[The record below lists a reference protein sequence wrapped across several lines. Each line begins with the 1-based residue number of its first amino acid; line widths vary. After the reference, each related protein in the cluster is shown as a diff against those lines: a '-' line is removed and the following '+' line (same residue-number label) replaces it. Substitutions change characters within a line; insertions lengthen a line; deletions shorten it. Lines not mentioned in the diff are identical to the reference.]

1 MTKRKALFID
11 CSEAAQSCDKAQYKE
26 ASLYEK
32 MKIHLHIFFCKPC
45 KNYTKQNSKL
55 TELIEKSNLKTCSE
69 DEKKVWKAEIENHKT
84 K

>member
-1 MTKRKALFID
+1 MTKRKAIFID
-11 CSEAAQSCDKAQYKE
+11 CSEAAHSCDKAQYNE

-45 KNYTKQNSKL
+45 KNYTKQNTKL
-55 TELIEKSNLKTCSE
+55 TKLIEESNLKTCSE
-69 DEKKVWKAEIENHKT
+69 DEKKVWKEEIENHKT

>member
-1 MTKRKALFID
+1 MTKRKAIFID
-11 CSEAAQSCDKAQYKE
+11 CSETAQNCDKAQYKE

-45 KNYTKQNSKL
+45 KKYTKQNIKL
-55 TELIEKSNLKTCSE
+55 TELIKKSNLKTCSE
-69 DEKKVWKAEIENHKT
+69 DEKKVWKEEIKNHTT

>member
-1 MTKRKALFID
+1 MTKRKSLFID
-11 CSEAAQSCDKAQYKE
+11 CSEAAHNCDKAQYNE

-32 MKIHLHIFFCKPC
+32 IKIHLHIFFCKPC

-55 TELIEKSNLKTCSE
+55 TKLIEESNLKTCSE
-69 DEKKVWKAEIENHKT
+69 DEKKVWKEEIENHTT